1 MLEAPRVPPTAQG
14 YYQGD
19 GWHMYF
25 TISGSTFGCLTFW
38 KHPKWPNTVVWK
50 ETKIVSLK
58 LLGQREQMGK
68 SDAVRRN
75 EVSRKSQF
83 ALTHAQE
90 THPGLSVLLLLE
102 CTVKTFSFCWSQWYS
117 TPEFKAL
124 ETSKKELLAWQ
135 DTVSASML
143 YITTIWRTVLIP
155 VPQRVWV

>member
-1 MLEAPRVPPTAQG
+1 
-14 YYQGD
+14 
-19 GWHMYF
+19 
-25 TISGSTFGCLTFW
+25 
-38 KHPKWPNTVVWK
+38 
-50 ETKIVSLK
+50 
-58 LLGQREQMGK
+58 MGK
-68 SDAVRRN
+68 SDAVRCN
-75 EVSRKSQF
+75 EVSRKSQL

-155 VPQRVWV
+155 VPQRVWVQLSSPFHYRGSSSLANTEYCITQIALEYPIHFNSILALKQYEQRDFQEMKTYNCV